1 MRTACEE
8 SAVATE
14 PLIAVIIPVYK
25 QSQFLADAV
34 LSAVH
39 QSLRACTKVI
49 ILNDGCPFESTDQ
62 IACELRDA
70 FPGEVYYLHT
80 HNGGLG
86 SARNEA
92 IRFVLAAWP
101 SVRAI
106 FPLDADN
113 RLSPATLEGLWAAL
127 AAAPADAGWAYQ
139 DLSFFGTETGIFH
152 LPAQFS
158 RYRLLHENYCDAGSL
173 IRRELF
179 ESDIWFY
186 DGRKLG
192 IPQGNEDWEF
202 FLSATL
208 RGCWGIHVADTLF
221 LYRRHGY
228 SMTHAAARDSAK
240 IAAFVNRRHRD
251 ALGHNGLTL
260 LEHRELPRFALVF
273 PDADLVHFVTS
284 CSIAPTRILTV
295 DEFLDEIAELER
307 APLADAPYI
316 PPITVCFAPGMIE
329 ILDVLRL
336 TMGVLFSAQWLLQD
350 RPAVSLSV
358 SGDTDA
364 HHIEIIEDLGTVTE
378 DAAMVAL
385 PLRDLRAL
393 VHTARDD
400 QRPVTDA
407 LVAAGTHLRM
417 RIGHAFSDAA
427 GQPIAPPRRSLMGI
441 IETLAAAIARR
452 SAMSDRQGTQTTAR
466 GVESHADFMYGRH
479 VKRRETTFPY
489 CVESSSLRNLFFVAP
504 TMRLGGVDQMVLNL
518 GRELAN
524 VSAYHVHLVVT
535 DADYL
540 QTSPESLMPFR
551 TVTIL
556 TGIDAAAK
564 QAMLRTV
571 LTSADIIVNAHS
583 LPGYVVLP
591 ELKAT
596 RSMTYVSLLQV
607 IDTDDRGAP
616 VDFPL
621 VATREYEGLIDYF
634 MIPSQRIRRFCSIA
648 GVPPEKLLLIPN
660 APSVAPPSLDAGI
673 QHARRAGA
681 RRYGDDRPIR
691 ILYAARFDRQKG
703 VDRLERVI
711 GRLAA
716 RGVPFRC
723 TMVGE
728 AVSSARDEASTLPH
742 TRVVPPVFDSAAL
755 ARHYQEADV
764 LLLLSRGE
772 GLPLAVLEAMA
783 FGVIVITT
791 DGSGTRE
798 YVQHGREGFLLDAT
812 QSEEELAT
820 EACDLIDDIA
830 AYPEKYAAVRVNAC
844 FRAMKHSWGTSAR
857 LLLDCLQ
864 RDCPRP

>member
-1 MRTACEE
+1 MRTVCGKSE
-8 SAVATE
+8 VATE

-39 QSLRACTKVI
+39 QSLRVCTKVV

-80 HNGGLG
+80 HNSGLG

-113 RLSPATLEGLWAAL
+113 RLSPATLEDLWDVL

-152 LPAQFS
+152 LPAPFS

-192 IPQGNEDWEF
+192 VPQGNEDWEF
-202 FLSATL
+202 FLSATM
-208 RGCWGIHVADTLF
+208 RGYWGIHVADTLF

-228 SMTHAAARDSAK
+228 SMTHDAARDSAK

-251 ALGHNGLTL
+251 ALGHNDLTL

-273 PDADLVHFVTS
+273 PEADLVHFVTS
-284 CSIAPTRILTV
+284 CSTAPTRILTV
-295 DEFLDEIAELER
+295 SDFLDEVAELER
-307 APLADAPYI
+307 VPLADAPYI
-316 PPITVCFAPGMIE
+316 PPIIVCFAPGMIE
-329 ILDVLRL
+329 LLDTLRL
-336 TMGVLFSAQWLLQD
+336 TVGVLFSAQWLLQD
-350 RPAVSLSV
+350 RPAVSLSIG
-358 SGDTDA
+358 GDMDA
-364 HHIEIIEDLGTVTE
+364 HRIEIIEGLDPVTD

-385 PLRDLRAL
+385 PLRELRAL
-393 VHTARDD
+393 VRTARDD
-400 QRPVTDA
+400 RQGGTDA
-407 LVAAGTHLRM
+407 LVAAGAHLRM
-417 RIGHAFSDAA
+417 RIGHAFSNAA
-427 GQPIAPPRRSLMGI
+427 GQPIAPPRRSLMGV
-441 IETLAAAIARR
+441 IETLAAAITRR
-452 SAMSDRQGTQTTAR
+452 SAMPDRQDTQTIAH
-466 GVESHADFMYGRH
+466 GVGSHADFMHERH

-489 CVESSSLRNLFFVAP
+489 CVEGSSPQNLFFVAP
-504 TMRLGGVDQMVLNL
+504 TIRLGEVAQMILNL
-518 GRELAN
+518 GCELAN
-524 VSAYHVHLVVT
+524 VSSYHVHLVVT
-535 DADYL
+535 DADHL
-540 QTSPESLMPFR
+540 QTFPEALMPFR
-551 TVTIL
+551 TVTVL
-556 TGIDAAAK
+556 TGTDAAAK

-571 LTSADIIVNAHS
+571 LASADIVINAHS
-583 LPGYVVLP
+583 LAGYAVLP
-591 ELKAT
+591 DLKAA
-596 RSMTYVSLLQV
+596 RSMTYMSLLQG
-607 IDTDDRGAP
+607 IDTDDHGTP

-621 VATREYEGLIDYF
+621 VATREYESLIDYF
-634 MIPSQRIRRFCSIA
+634 MIPSQRMRRFCSIA
-648 GVPPEKLLLIPN
+648 GVSPEKLLLIPN
-660 APSVAPPSLDAGI
+660 APIVAPSSLDTGI
-673 QHARRAGA
+673 QHARQAGA
-681 RRYGDDRPIR
+681 RRYDDDRPIR
-691 ILYAARFDRQKG
+691 ILYTARFDPPKG
-703 VDRLERVI
+703 IDRLERVI
-711 GRLAA
+711 SQLAA

-728 AVSSARDEASTLPH
+728 AVLSARDEAPMLSS
-742 TRVVPPVFDSAAL
+742 TRVVPPVFDRAAR

-764 LLLLSRGE
+764 LLLPSRWE
-772 GLPLAVLEAMA
+772 GIPLAVLEAMT

-798 YVQHGREGFLLDAT
+798 YVQHGGEGFLLDAT
-812 QSEEELAT
+812 QSEEGLAT
-820 EACDLIDDIA
+820 EACDLIADIA

-844 FRAMKHSWGTSAR
+844 LRAMKHSWGTSAT
-857 LLLDCLQ
+857 LLLDRLR
-864 RDCPRP
+864 RDCPRS